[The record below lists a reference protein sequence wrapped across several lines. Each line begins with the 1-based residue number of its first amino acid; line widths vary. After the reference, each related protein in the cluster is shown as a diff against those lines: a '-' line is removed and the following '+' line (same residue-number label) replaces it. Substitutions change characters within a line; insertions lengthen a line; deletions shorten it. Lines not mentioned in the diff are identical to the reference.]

1 MAKRKPQWQVVQEK
15 ARERQGQKR
24 KRGKPERPL
33 KIDDSPRNI
42 ARTLFGMPSTKF
54 TRRRA

>member
-1 MAKRKPQWQVVQEK
+1 MAKREPQWQVAQEK

-24 KRGKPERPL
+24 KWGKPERPL
-33 KIDDSPRNI
+33 KIDDSPRII

-54 TRRRA
+54 T